1 MPHDPYKAL
10 YIHLPFCKH
19 RCAYCDFTTRAIAPD
34 SVEIDEYIDN
44 LILEL
49 RRKANEGELA
59 EIETV
64 YLGGGTPSFV
74 GQARLSKLLYAL
86 GVFMNLTPEVECSM
100 EANPDSLT
108 PELIRDFHW
117 RAKLRRRFAENA
129 RSHSRFGARQ
139 ASGARCA

>member
-49 RRKANEGELA
+49 RRKAKEGELA

-64 YLGGGTPSFV
+64 YLGGERRV
-74 GQARLSKLLYAL
+74 LLARRA
-86 GVFMNLTPEVECSM
+86 FQNCSM
-100 EANPDSLT
+100 RWAFP
-108 PELIRDFHW
+108 
-117 RAKLRRRFAENA
+117 
-129 RSHSRFGARQ
+129 
-139 ASGARCA
+139 

>member
-59 EIETV
+59 EIDRKSV
-64 YLGGGTPSFV
+64 V
-74 GQARLSKLLYAL
+74 
-86 GVFMNLTPEVECSM
+86 
-100 EANPDSLT
+100 
-108 PELIRDFHW
+108 
-117 RAKLRRRFAENA
+117 
-129 RSHSRFGARQ
+129 
-139 ASGARCA
+139 

>member
-49 RRKANEGELA
+49 RRKAKEGELA

-86 GVFMNLTPEVECSM
+86 GVSMNLTPEVECSM

-108 PELIRDFHW
+108 PELIRDIYALGVNRLSIGVQSFDDGL
-117 RAKLRRRFAENA
+117 LRTLDRI
-129 RSHSRFGARQ
+129 HD
-139 ASGARCA
+139 

>member
-1 MPHDPYKAL
+1 M
-10 YIHLPFCKH
+10 
-19 RCAYCDFTTRAIAPD
+19 
-34 SVEIDEYIDN
+34 EIDEYIDN

-49 RRKANEGELA
+49 RRKAKEGELA

-86 GVFMNLTPEVECSM
+86 GVSMNLTPEVECSM

-108 PELIRDFHW
+108 PELIRDIYALGVN
-117 RAKLRRRFAENA
+117 RLSIGVAKLRRRFAENA